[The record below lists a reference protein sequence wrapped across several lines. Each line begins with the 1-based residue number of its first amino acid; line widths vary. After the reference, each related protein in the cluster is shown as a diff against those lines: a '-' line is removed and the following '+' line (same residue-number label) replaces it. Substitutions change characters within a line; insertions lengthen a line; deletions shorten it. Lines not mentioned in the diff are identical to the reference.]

1 MPQKVICEACGE
13 VLYNGVDLKP
23 PEEVIQQFNGKCPRC
38 GRQLVFNPEKVEI
51 KGLTN
56 KQNMLEGF

>member
-13 VLYNGVDLKP
+13 VLYKGVDLKP

-56 KQNMLEGF
+56 K